1 LCLSNINISLSE
13 HELEATIS
21 GLLFSCSVN
30 VVSNT
35 SFEYQKQLL
44 DIAEKLKTFKPDIR
58 LTNVQFV
65 EEENYED
72 SISETVLNKFKNN
85 IEVTT
90 FDCV

>member
-1 LCLSNINISLSE
+1 MSNINITLSE
-13 HELEATIS
+13 SELEAAIS

-35 SFEYQKQLL
+35 SFEFQKQLL
-44 DIAEKLKTFKPDIR
+44 GIAEKLKDSKPDIK

-72 SISETVLNKFKNN
+72 SISESLLDKFKTN
-85 IEVTT
+85 IETTT
-90 FDCV
+90 FECI

>member
-1 LCLSNINISLSE
+1 MSNINITLSE
-13 HELEATIS
+13 PELEAVIS

-35 SFEYQKQLL
+35 SFEYQKELL
-44 DIAEKLKTFKPDIR
+44 NIAEKFKNSKPDIK

-72 SISETVLNKFKNN
+72 LISEAVLNKFKRN
-85 IEVTT
+85 IEITT
-90 FDCV
+90 FEHI